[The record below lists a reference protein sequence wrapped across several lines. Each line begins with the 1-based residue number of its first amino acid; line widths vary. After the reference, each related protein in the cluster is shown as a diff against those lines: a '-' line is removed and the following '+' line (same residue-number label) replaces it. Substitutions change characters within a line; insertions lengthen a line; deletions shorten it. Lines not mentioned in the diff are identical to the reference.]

1 MFAIHTNWYL
11 MAKATTTR
19 EDILQKAF
27 ELVYRNG
34 FQSTSIDH
42 ILASMQVT
50 KGAFFHYFKNKEEMG
65 LALVDEIIFPGMHE
79 AFVTPLRDSVDP
91 VADIYTM
98 MEHLLLSAPF
108 FQVSYGCPAVNLVEE
123 MSPVN
128 EPFNQA
134 LHKLLT
140 HCRQALQDSIRAG
153 QRQGTIRPDVDPG
166 QVATF
171 ILAGYGGVRNLGK
184 LFGPA
189 CYHTYLGELKRYLR
203 GLT

>member
-1 MFAIHTNWYL
+1 

-19 EDILQKAF
+19 GAILQKAF

-34 FQSTSIDH
+34 FQNTSIDH

-79 AFVTPLRDSVDP
+79 AFVKPLRDSVDP
-91 VADIYTM
+91 VEDIYTM

-108 FQVSYGCPAVNLVEE
+108 FQVSYGCPAVNLVDE

-134 LHKLLT
+134 LHKLLN
-140 HCRQALQDSIRAG
+140 HCQQALQDSIRAG
-153 QRQGTIRPDVDPG
+153 QRGGTIRPNVDPN

-171 ILAGYGGVRNLGK
+171 ILAGYSGVRNLGK

-189 CYHTYLGELKRYLR
+189 CYHTYLRELKRYLR
-203 GLT
+203 QLT

>member
-1 MFAIHTNWYL
+1 
-11 MAKATTTR
+11 
-19 EDILQKAF
+19 
-27 ELVYRNG
+27 
-34 FQSTSIDH
+34 
-42 ILASMQVT
+42 
-50 KGAFFHYFKNKEEMG
+50 
-65 LALVDEIIFPGMHE
+65 
-79 AFVTPLRDSVDP
+79 
-91 VADIYTM
+91 M

-140 HCRQALQDSIRAG
+140 HCQQALQDSIRAG

-189 CYHTYLGELKRYLR
+189 CYHTYLRELKRYLR

>member
-1 MFAIHTNWYL
+1 

-19 EDILQKAF
+19 GAILQKAF

-42 ILASMQVT
+42 ILASMRVT
-50 KGAFFHYFKNKEEMG
+50 KGAFFHYFRNKEEMG
-65 LALVDEIIFPGMHE
+65 LALIDEIIFPGMQE
-79 AFVTPLRDSVDP
+79 AFIKPLRDSVDP
-91 VADIYTM
+91 VEDIYAM

-108 FQVSYGCPAVNLVEE
+108 FQVPYGCPAVNLVEE

-134 LHKLLT
+134 LHKLLNR
-140 HCRQALQDSIRAG
+140 CQQALQASIGEG
-153 QRQGTIRPDVDPG
+153 QRRGTIRPNVDPG

-171 ILAGYGGVRNLGK
+171 ILVGYSGVRNLGK
-184 LFGPA
+184 LYGPA
-189 CYHTYLGELKRYLR
+189 CYHTYLRELKRYLR
-203 GLT
+203 QLT